1 MSLTGGGLTPGAG
14 PQSRASRAPQAQ
26 PAAAPLAGSG
36 IPAAGGDS
44 GSDYGDVRLSED
56 CCCEIGAYLVASQNH
71 AIEVQGYEVA
81 AFSDP
86 RLGRRILQHLR
97 DLGPGTAGLPVCLV
111 PAGRAAVLDQ
121 LQDELP
127 NLMRLLSNQ
136 RGGTPLPDDVAQ
148 QLQDTAGLVQAAY
161 TRWTLQRR
169 TLRQP
174 RRGRVVP
181 STASGSAG
189 RQGRPQRSASRA
201 SCMSVDSPPLSVG
214 GASAATDVMSVSS
227 GGGAPPP
234 PALPPSRRGRS
245 SHKNHAK
252 RNRHR
257 HGSAAAG
264 GGQ

>member
-1 MSLTGGGLTPGAG
+1 M
-14 PQSRASRAPQAQ
+14 
-26 PAAAPLAGSG
+26 
-36 IPAAGGDS
+36 GGDS
-44 GSDYGDVRLSED
+44 GSDYGDVHLSED
-56 CCCEIGAYLVASQNH
+56 CCRDIGAYLVASQNH
-71 AIEVQGYEVA
+71 AIEVQGYEVG
-81 AFSDP
+81 AFGDP
-86 RLGRRILQHLR
+86 RLGRRILQHLQ
-97 DLGPGTAGLPVCLV
+97 DLGPGTSGLPVCLV
-111 PAGRAAVLDQ
+111 PAGRTAVLDQ

-127 NLMRLLSNQ
+127 NWGRLLSSQ

-174 RRGRVVP
+174 RQGRMEP

-201 SCMSVDSPPLSVG
+201 SFMSVDSPPLSIG
-214 GASAATDVMSVSS
+214 GASATTDDMSVSS

-245 SHKNHAK
+245 SHKNHTK

-257 HGSAAAG
+257 LGSAAAG